1 MLTFIKCGLF
11 GWCLEIFWTGLG
23 ALFQGDGRLT
33 GHSSLWMFPIYG
45 LAALIGPVYQ
55 QIKPL
60 NFLFRG
66 FLYMLAIFAV
76 EYVTGSVL
84 KQLNLC
90 PWDYSQAALNINGV
104 IRLDY
109 APVWFA
115 AGLLFER
122 LLLRF

>member
-23 ALFQGDGRLT
+23 SLFQGDGRLT

-45 LAALIGPVYQ
+45 LASVILPVYQ

-60 NFLFRG
+60 NIVFRG
-66 FLYMLAIFAV
+66 LIYMLAIFTV
-76 EYVTGSVL
+76 EYITGSVL

-122 LLLRF
+122 FLLR